1 MPNIATGA
9 KSALAYK
16 EEITFNTAP
25 SGNWT
30 GMTFENETL
39 GATIPRVMSNE
50 IRPTRTVPSIRG
62 GNTGAG
68 GNVTADLSVD
78 RYGLF
83 LKHLLAA
90 TVVTTSTGLY
100 ATGSLTSDNT
110 NVSDADTVTIGS
122 KTYTFKTALTP
133 TEGEVLIGADA
144 DASLANLIL
153 AINHTGTPDTD
164 YKCATAHPTVTAET
178 TITAHV
184 VVVNAIA
191 AGTAGD
197 SIATTEAATTLSWGA
212 ATLASGANTGG
223 AYTVSALTT
232 ATYQRGT
239 VVSSNSRYYLVT
251 DTGVVSSV
259 GGGLTVTSGTQTL
272 GTATFEYLSTTGV
285 AIYEHVLPGGVD
297 FPTGGIS
304 LEKKLAGIS
313 SSTYAVFTGGRIN
326 SLDIT
331 VRQEAIVQA
340 AWAFLFVQPV
350 DPISSTVAGTPTY
363 AVEDPSMSYEAWITL
378 GTDGTCRPAT
388 DITLKIMNNLD
399 DKVYTVNSRIR
410 REIPAGRRECSG
422 NFTVFFED
430 ETELDAFTAET
441 ENEMTISFNRNG
453 EYLAFVMGETKLN
466 GDGTPKISGPGVI
479 KASFDYMAFQQDGT
493 TDITATMISLEP
505 TLR

>member
-16 EEITFNTAP
+16 EELTFNTAP

-30 GMTFENETL
+30 GVTFENETF
-39 GATIPRVMSNE
+39 GESIPRVMSNE
-50 IRPTRTVPSIRG
+50 IRPTRTVPAIRG
-62 GNTGAG
+62 GNIGAG

-78 RYGLF
+78 RYGIF

-90 TVVTTSTGLY
+90 TPVTTSTGLY
-100 ATGSLTSDNT
+100 ATGSLVSNNT
-110 NVSDADTVTIGS
+110 NAANNDTVVIGT

-133 TEGEVLIGADA
+133 AEGEILIGADA
-144 DASLANLIL
+144 DASLANLVS

-164 YKCATAHPTVTAET
+164 YKCAAAHSSVTASPA
-178 TITAHV
+178 ITAHTV
-184 VVVNAIA
+184 VVTAIA
-191 AGTAGD
+191 AGTASN
-197 SIATTEAATTLSWGA
+197 SIATTTPVG
-212 ATLASGANTGG
+212 ATLDWDDVTLVDGANTGG

-232 ATYQRGT
+232 ATYKRGT
-239 VVSSNSRYYLVT
+239 VVSSNSKYFLTT

-259 GGGLTVTSGTQTL
+259 GGGLTVSSGTQTL
-272 GTATFEYLSTTGV
+272 GTATFEYLGATSTP
-285 AIYEHVLPGGVD
+285 IYQHVLPGGVN

-304 LEKKLAGIS
+304 MEKKLTGS
-313 SSTYAVFTGGRIN
+313 SSTYALFTGGRIN

-331 VRQEAIVQA
+331 VRQEAIVQT
-340 AWAFLFVQPV
+340 AWAFLFVQP
-350 DPISSTVAGTPTY
+350 STSGSTAAGTPNY
-363 AVEDPSMSYEAWITL
+363 SVEDPSMSYESWITL

-388 DITLKIMNNLD
+388 DITLKVMNNLD
-399 DKVYTVNSRIR
+399 DKVYTVDSRIR
-410 REIPAGRRECSG
+410 REIPSGRRECSG

-430 ETELDAFTAET
+430 STELDAFTAET
-441 ENEMTISFNRNG
+441 ESEMTVSFNRNG

-479 KASFDYMAFQQDGT
+479 KASFDYMAFQQDGD